1 MRLTPHALKFAN
13 PLGPLIE
20 SQAKL
25 GMPNARDQ
33 ILSAIFSQLLFSGS
47 ASSQPANLGGH
58 E

>member
-33 ILSAIFSQLLFSGS
+33 ILSAIFSGS